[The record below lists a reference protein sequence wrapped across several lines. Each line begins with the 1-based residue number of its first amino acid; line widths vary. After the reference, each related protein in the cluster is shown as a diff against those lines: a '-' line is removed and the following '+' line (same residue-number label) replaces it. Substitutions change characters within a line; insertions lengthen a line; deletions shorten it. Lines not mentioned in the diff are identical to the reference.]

1 MRQQIFPSASLGTKA
16 LALAVLALILGAC
29 GVSSRAADTLTGDIL
44 PAEGGDLIIHPV
56 NHASFVMGWN
66 DKIIYVDPVGGGK
79 RFDGL
84 PRPGLILL
92 THTHGDH
99 LSVETLQSVIGEKT
113 VLVAP
118 PSVAGQLPEKLRG
131 QTIVL
136 TNGESKSA
144 AGIGI
149 EAVPMYNTTPE
160 RMQFHPKGSGNG
172 YVVTLGGRRVYVS
185 GDTEDLPEMLAL
197 KN

>member
-1 MRQQIFPSASLGTKA
+1 MRQQIYPFAGHGTKA
-16 LALAVLALILGAC
+16 LALAVLVLILGEC
-29 GVSSRAADTLTGDIL
+29 GVSSRAADTLTGDVL
-44 PAEGGDLIIHPV
+44 PAEGGYLIIHPV
-56 NHASFVMGWN
+56 NHATFVMGWN
-66 DKIIYVDPVGGGK
+66 DKVIYVDPVGGGK

-99 LSVETLQSVIGEKT
+99 LSVETLQAVAGEKT

-118 PSVAGQLPEKLRG
+118 PSVTGQLPEKLRG

-160 RMQFHPKGSGNG
+160 RAQYHPRAAATAMSSPWAAGAS
-172 YVVTLGGRRVYVS
+172 
-185 GDTEDLPEMLAL
+185 M
-197 KN
+197 

>member
-1 MRQQIFPSASLGTKA
+1 MT
-16 LALAVLALILGAC
+16 
-29 GVSSRAADTLTGDIL
+29 
-44 PAEGGDLIIHPV
+44 
-56 NHASFVMGWN
+56 HA
-66 DKIIYVDPVGGGK
+66 
-79 RFDGL
+79 
-84 PRPGLILL
+84 
-92 THTHGDH
+92 HGDH
-99 LSVETLQSVIGEKT
+99 FSVETLQAVAGEKT

-160 RMQFHPKGSGNG
+160 RAQYHPKGSGNG
-172 YVVTLGGRRVYVS
+172 YVVTLGDGAS
-185 GDTEDLPEMLAL
+185 M
-197 KN
+197 

>member
-1 MRQQIFPSASLGTKA
+1 
-16 LALAVLALILGAC
+16 
-29 GVSSRAADTLTGDIL
+29 VSSRAADTLTGDIL

-56 NHASFVMGWN
+56 NHATFVMGWN
-66 DKIIYVDPVGGGK
+66 DKVIYVDPVGGGQTV
-79 RFDGL
+79 RRIA
-84 PRPGLILL
+84 RPGLILL

-113 VLVAP
+113 ILLAP

-136 TNGESKSA
+136 TNGESKSVN
-144 AGIGI
+144 GIGI

-160 RMQFHPKGSGNG
+160 RAQYHPKGGG
-172 YVVTLGGRRVYVS
+172 TAYVVTWAAGAS
-185 GDTEDLPEMLAL
+185 M
-197 KN
+197 